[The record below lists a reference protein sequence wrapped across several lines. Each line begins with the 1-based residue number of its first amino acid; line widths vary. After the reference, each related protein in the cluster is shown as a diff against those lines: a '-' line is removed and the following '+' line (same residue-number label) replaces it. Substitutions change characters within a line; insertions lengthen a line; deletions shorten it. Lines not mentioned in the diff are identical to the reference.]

1 MNGFQKMGGF
11 AALIE
16 AATYLVGFG
25 LLFTMLAPLAGDLDP
40 NQYVAFMADN
50 RTTMYLWNLIIYV
63 VNGAFLVVLVLA
75 LHDQLKSGASAL
87 MQTATAFGLIWAGL
101 VIASGMLIL
110 NNMGVVLSLYDNDP
124 SQATLVW
131 QTLNAVEDGLG
142 GGVELPGGI
151 WVLLVSWVAL
161 QTGRLSKPLNWLG
174 IVVGAA
180 GILTLVP
187 TLDVM
192 ESVFGLGLLVWF
204 VWAGIVLLGSKV
216 NTPMPAPQEVAA
228 SR

>member
-50 RTTMYLWNLIIYV
+50 RTTLYLWNLIIYV

-110 NNMGVVLSLYDNDP
+110 NNMGVVLGIYDTDP
-124 SQATLVW
+124 SQAASVW
-131 QTLNAVEDGLG
+131 LTLNAVEEGLG

-151 WVLLVSWVAL
+151 WVLLVSWSAL

-174 IVVGAA
+174 VVVGAA

-204 VWAGIVLLGSKV
+204 VWTGIVMLGSKGSEV
-216 NTPMPAPQEVAA
+216 HTAMQAP
-228 SR
+228 